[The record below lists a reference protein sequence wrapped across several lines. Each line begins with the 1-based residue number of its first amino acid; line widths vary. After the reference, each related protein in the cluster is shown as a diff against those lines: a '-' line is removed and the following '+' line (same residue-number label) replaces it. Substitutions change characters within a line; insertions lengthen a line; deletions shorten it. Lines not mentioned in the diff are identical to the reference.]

1 MSTAS
6 ASTTTRRKTAAKP
19 KAASTSRPR
28 GAAATS
34 AAAKATATKA
44 ADAKKATVTVH
55 DLLDMSQHELDALF
69 KASPKGEIPT
79 GDANGT
85 VIVATGT
92 PLTALLAPVLRL
104 GWKGKVIDGKKL
116 TLKNKILPFGIPLI
130 AAKIVKSDP
139 SKLDGKPTT
148 VLDYS
153 KTSLVARSIRDE
165 IREVAPG
172 LYLGVVY
179 VYGVKTINFTLEV

>member
-1 MSTAS
+1 MATAT
-6 ASTTTRRKTAAKP
+6 ASTTTRRKAAAKP
-19 KAASTSRPR
+19 KPAAKRSGPS
-28 GAAATS
+28 AATRPATGS
-34 AAAKATATKA
+34 ARPT
-44 ADAKKATVTVH
+44 DDSGRATVTVEQ
-55 DLLDMSQHELDALF
+55 LLDMSQHELDALF
-69 KASPKGEIPT
+69 KASPKGGVPV
-79 GDANGT
+79 GDVRGT

-104 GWKGKVIDGKKL
+104 GWRGKVIDGKKL
-116 TLKNKILPFGIPLI
+116 TLKNRILPFGIPLI
-130 AAKIVKSDP
+130 AARIVKSDR

-153 KTSLVARSIRDE
+153 RTSLVARSIRDE

>member
-1 MSTAS
+1 MSTA
-6 ASTTTRRKTAAKP
+6 ASTTTTRRKAAAKPTTTTTRSRAASKTTAAK
-19 KAASTSRPR
+19 
-28 GAAATS
+28 G
-34 AAAKATATKA
+34 AAAKAA
-44 ADAKKATVTVH
+44 AHADKATITVD

-69 KASPKGEIPT
+69 KAAPKGEVPT
-79 GDANGT
+79 GELNGT

-92 PLTALLAPVLRL
+92 PLTALLAPILRL
-104 GWKGKVIDGKKL
+104 GWQGKVIDGKKL

-130 AAKIVKSDP
+130 AAKIVKSDK

-153 KTSLVARSIRDE
+153 KTSLVARAIRDE

-179 VYGVKTINFTLEV
+179 VYGVKTVNFTLEV

>member
-1 MSTAS
+1 MATTA
-6 ASTTTRRKTAAKP
+6 TRKPTAAKP
-19 KAASTSRPR
+19 KPAAKPR
-28 GAAATS
+28 
-34 AAAKATATKA
+34 AAAKP
-44 ADAKKATVTVH
+44 KATPKPSTPKTAAITVEA
-55 DLLDMSQHELDALF
+55 LLDMSQHELDALF
-69 KASPKGEIPT
+69 KSSPEGKVPT
-79 GDANGT
+79 GEGHGT

-92 PLTALLAPVLRL
+92 PLTGLLAPLLRL
-104 GWKGKVIDGKKL
+104 GWQGKVVDGKGL

-130 AAKIVKSDP
+130 GAKIVKADD

-153 KTSLVARSIRDE
+153 KTAIAAARPIRDE

-179 VYGVKTINFTLEV
+179 FYGVKTINFSLQF

>member
-1 MSTAS
+1 MSTA
-6 ASTTTRRKTAAKP
+6 ASTTTRRKSAAKP
-19 KAASTSRPR
+19 KTTTTRARATAAKTTTTT
-28 GAAATS
+28 AAA
-34 AAAKATATKA
+34 KA
-44 ADAKKATVTVH
+44 ADAKKATVTVR

-69 KASPKGEIPT
+69 TSSPKGEVPT
-79 GDANGT
+79 GELNGT

-104 GWKGKVIDGKKL
+104 GWQGKVIDGKKL

-130 AAKIVKSDP
+130 AAKIVKSDK
-139 SKLDGKPTT
+139 SRLDGKPTT

-153 KTSLVARSIRDE
+153 RTSLVARSIRDE

-179 VYGVKTINFTLEV
+179 VYGVKTVNFTLEA

>member
-1 MSTAS
+1 MSTAT
-6 ASTTTRRKTAAKP
+6 ASTTTRRKRATTTTTKKSTTTRAK
-19 KAASTSRPR
+19 
-28 GAAATS
+28 AAATEPHPH
-34 AAAKATATKA
+34 KAVL
-44 ADAKKATVTVH
+44 TVD
-55 DLLDMSQHELDALF
+55 DLLDMSQHELDAVF
-69 KASPKGEIPT
+69 EAAPKGDVPT
-79 GDANGT
+79 GDVNGT
-85 VIVATGT
+85 VIIATGT
-92 PLTALLAPVLRL
+92 PLTGLLAPVLRL
-104 GWKGKVIDGKKL
+104 AWQGKVIDGKTL

-130 AAKIVKSDP
+130 AAKIIKSDK

>member
-1 MSTAS
+1 MATTT
-6 ASTTTRRKTAAKP
+6 STTPRRKPAP
-19 KAASTSRPR
+19 KAATRS
-28 GAAATS
+28 
-34 AAAKATATKA
+34 TATRA
-44 ADAKKATVTVH
+44 NASSARAKTPPKPKVVPHPDLATVTV
-55 DLLDMSQHELDALF
+55 DALLDMSQDELDALF
-69 KASPKGEIPT
+69 TASPKGEVPA
-79 GDANGT
+79 GELRGT

-104 GWKGKVIDGKKL
+104 GWQGKVIDAKKL
-116 TLKNKILPFGIPLI
+116 TLKNKLLPFGVPLI
-130 AAKIVKSDP
+130 AARILKSDP

-153 KTSLVARSIRDE
+153 KTSLVARAIRDE

-179 VYGVKTINFTLEV
+179 VYGVKTVNFTLEA

>member
-1 MSTAS
+1 MSTAAS
-6 ASTTTRRKTAAKP
+6 ATTRRTSAAKP
-19 KAASTSRPR
+19 KATGTPSRATASKSTTNT
-28 GAAATS
+28 A
-34 AAAKATATKA
+34 AAAKTAARRT
-44 ADAKKATVTVH
+44 AKVTVH

-69 KASPKGEIPT
+69 KASPKGEVPT
-79 GDANGT
+79 GELNGT

-92 PLTALLAPVLRL
+92 PLTALLAPILRL
-104 GWKGKVIDGKKL
+104 GWQGKVIDGKKL

-130 AAKIVKSDP
+130 AAKIVKSDK

-179 VYGVKTINFTLEV
+179 VYGVKTVNFTLEA